1 MKKFN
6 IKDDIKI
13 ATTLH
18 SDYYTDDS
26 IFKESLEKIFLSSW
40 QFFGHKDEIKND
52 ISPFTFMPGLLSEPL
67 MLTKDKGEIHCI
79 SNVCTHRGHIVCS
92 KPQNTKLLTC
102 RYHGRTFNLNG
113 TLNNAPGFDKAEKF
127 PSKEDNLKKINTKKW
142 MNFIFISLNKAINI
156 NPVLKDIE
164 SRVNS
169 FPFDKLS
176 FSEPLSSEFEINAH
190 WAIYCENYLEGFHVP
205 FVHKGL
211 SKEIDNSSYETV
223 LLKNGVVQFAKS
235 NQENNIYGYYY
246 WIFPN
251 IMLNFYDWGLSVNI
265 IEPISK
271 DKTRIRFSS
280 YPIKDNKQSERAVSD
295 LIRVEME
302 DQSVVKSVHK
312 GISSK
317 FYTKGRYSP
326 EHEKGVHYFHRLLS
340 KYL

>member
-6 IKDDIKI
+6 IKDDIRN

-18 SDYYTDDS
+18 SDYYMDDS
-26 IFKESLEKIFLSSW
+26 IFNASAEKIFLSSW
-40 QFFGHKDEIKND
+40 QFFGHKNQIKND
-52 ISPFTFMPGLLSEPL
+52 ILPFAFMPDWLSEPL
-67 MLTKDKGEIHCI
+67 ILTKNKNKIHCI

-92 KPQNTKLLTC
+92 KSQNTKLLTC

-113 TLNNAPGFDKAEKF
+113 NLNNAPGFDKAEKF
-127 PSKEDNLKKINTKKW
+127 PSKGDNLKRFNTKNW
-142 MNFIFISLNKAINI
+142 MDFIFISLNKAINI
-156 NPVLKDIE
+156 TPVLDDIK
-164 SRVNS
+164 SRVNL
-169 FPFDKLS
+169 FPFDKVS
-176 FSEPLSSEFEINAH
+176 FSESLSSEFEINAH

-205 FVHKGL
+205 FVHRGL

-235 NQENNIYGYYY
+235 SQKNNIYGYYY

-271 DKTRIRFSS
+271 NKTRIRFLS
-280 YPIKDNKQSERAVSD
+280 YPIKGNKKSKKAILD